1 MTEAQEPNPEERDS
15 LRNLRPTGDDDR
27 RGDRNP
33 ADSPAPRS
41 PEPDADALRE
51 GEENLDRVKPY

>member
-1 MTEAQEPNPEERDS
+1 MTKTQEPNAQERDS
-15 LRNLRPTGDDDR
+15 LRDLRPAGDDDR

-41 PEPDADALRE
+41 PEPDAEALRE
-51 GEENLDRVKPY
+51 SEENLERVKPY